1 MGDNSSASS
10 NQGVKAS
17 SLPSWKDMPAVKGM
31 PHGVA
36 WGLFDQPGGEKDEIG
51 TLNLLTPE
59 VVLNAKK
66 EIRTGKSV
74 VMNWST
80 DRVHDPGFGRVKPAV
95 NVIDWHKVSDWY
107 SYDDEITMNTQSGSQ
122 WDGLRKYSHS

>member
-1 MGDNSSASS
+1 MPP
-10 NQGVKAS
+10 VK
-17 SLPSWKDMPAVKGM
+17 DM

-36 WGLFDQPGGEKDEIG
+36 WGLFDKKGVKDEIG
-51 TLNLLTPE
+51 TLNLLTPD

-66 EIRTGKSV
+66 EIQTGKSV

-80 DRVHDPGFGRVKPAV
+80 DRVHDPGFGRVKPST

-122 WDGLRKYSHS
+122 WDGLSKSLSLECLVYSIMI